1 MIIRRFLRERCPQ
14 QPSGSAIDEFLGQLR
29 SSKARGRAEL
39 LIGDWALDSDRG
51 WIFLVT
57 QKETPLWLPHQWR
70 DERFRRRG
78 MLLLCQHSVRGGL
91 RKPISKYRM
100 SAMRPGLKIQRGR
113 HQDVRELLRAAGIP
127 RWLRERLPAVMEGES
142 VVMIPAVL
150 PWLEHPLIGDNGA
163 LRSSDPGWGLSL
175 MMTGD

>member
-1 MIIRRFLRERCPQ
+1 
-14 QPSGSAIDEFLGQLR
+14 
-29 SSKARGRAEL
+29 
-39 LIGDWALDSDRG
+39 
-51 WIFLVT
+51 
-57 QKETPLWLPHQWR
+57 
-70 DERFRRRG
+70 
-78 MLLLCQHSVRGGL
+78 
-91 RKPISKYRM
+91 M

-175 MMTGD
+175 MMTSHQLDHRLEGWIAVAQSITVDNSRVRKIVPSY